1 MKKLLFTLFLLV
13 SLQMLSIAQ
22 NDIQFSNYMFSEI
35 TYNPAMAGN
44 SGTLDAALIARQQWF
59 GFDQSPQ
66 TQLLNVHSYVD
77 QVSGGVGLSIIND
90 KLGFEHSLN
99 VKLMYAYQLRLSGK
113 NNNKLSF
120 GLGFG
125 MINKGLKGSQLIY
138 DDINGMP
145 DPNGIYTNTS
155 ETKPDFDFGIAFNS
169 DKFCAGISTTHIE
182 QPLAKAAILYVPRHY
197 YLYAKYKIK
206 ADEKINI
213 IPSVKVRSSEFIT
226 QFDASVI
233 MYYANKFWVGASY
246 RLDDAIIGII
256 GVDITKNFRVGYSYD
271 YTSGSLKSYSNG
283 SHEIMLLASFDVSK
297 RIIPI
302 KTPRFFN

>member
-90 KLGFEHSLN
+90 KLGFERSLN
-99 VKLMYAYQLRLSGK
+99 VKFMYSYKLKLSDK
-113 NNNKLSF
+113 NKLAF

-125 MINKGLKGSQLIY
+125 MVNRELKGSQLIY
-138 DDINGMP
+138 DDMTDLNGVYIN
-145 DPNGIYTNTS
+145 TNKI
-155 ETKPDFDFGIAFNS
+155 KPDFDFGIAFNS
-169 DKFCAGISTTHIE
+169 ERFFAGISSTHIE
-182 QPLAKAAILYVPRHY
+182 QPLKKATILYTPRHY

-206 ADEKINI
+206 AGEKVNV

-226 QFDASVI
+226 QFDATALV
-233 MYYANKFWVGASY
+233 YYANKFWVGASF
-246 RLDDAIIGII
+246 RLDDAIVGLI

-271 YTSGSLKSYSNG
+271 YTSGPLKSYSSG

-297 RIIPI
+297 WIIPV
-302 KTPRFFN
+302 KTPRFFD